1 VPSLFERKPRGLA
14 STACGR
20 PAIPQADT
28 VDHVEEDWRVTV
40 TLHDEPDTGRLRH
53 ALHEYEAEEEAS
65 DRLGGRLAVSGDA
78 DRLFLYSDTRE
89 AAREAERV
97 VREILLAHDLD
108 GDFAIDRWHP
118 VEERWENER
127 VPLPRTDAERK
138 AEHEQL
144 EEDEIAESEK
154 LGLAL
159 WEVRVELDSRHDAV
173 VLAERL
179 QSESDALLPG
189 WTLSVVRRWKYL
201 VIGADTED
209 QANEIAQ
216 HLTGQ
221 LPPGAAIH
229 VEPSGGTL
237 WQATGRNPFA
247 VFGGLGV

>member
-53 ALHEYEAEEEAS
+53 ALHEYEAEEKAS

-138 AEHEQL
+138 AEDEQL
-144 EEDEIAESEK
+144 EEARSQNPRSSAWLSGRYESSWSPVTMLSSWLNGFK
-154 LGLAL
+154 
-159 WEVRVELDSRHDAV
+159 VRATRFYPAGPFPL
-173 VLAERL
+173 
-179 QSESDALLPG
+179 
-189 WTLSVVRRWKYL
+189 Y
-201 VIGADTED
+201 
-209 QANEIAQ
+209 
-216 HLTGQ
+216 
-221 LPPGAAIH
+221 AAG
-229 VEPSGGTL
+229 STS
-237 WQATGRNPFA
+237 
-247 VFGGLGV
+247 